1 MKVRNIILVIAGIL
15 VAVFYVLIADA
26 VKYSEPIW
34 ILTRAYGLFAY
45 LFLFLLVVL
54 GEFKLLGFK
63 RLFRFH
69 CTAGIITA
77 YLVLLHFISAVF
89 DKFKWGKNLV
99 FSDFLGFNFSDK
111 YLTFVSI
118 GTLAFYLI
126 LLISVTSS
134 RMSMSKLGF
143 KRWKLVHYL
152 SYVVLAAVF
161 VHSMALGTDLK
172 TSALRAYIFPFV
184 VFSFSFAAGIL
195 LLRSFKGALS
205 QRKWMVLFILLI
217 LLISAGVAYSANLL
231 RMNAEKTASLK
242 LEKDRLVYD
251 LAVIQAKNADLNR
264 MVYYLESQIN
274 LSVNR
279 SERISRL
286 IDEIRLNITRENVTE
301 NITQPP
307 PVIPPDDE
315 WEDDE
320 EEEEEEDDD

>member
-1 MKVRNIILVIAGIL
+1 
-15 VAVFYVLIADA
+15 
-26 VKYSEPIW
+26 
-34 ILTRAYGLFAY
+34 
-45 LFLFLLVVL
+45 
-54 GEFKLLGFK
+54 
-63 RLFRFH
+63 
-69 CTAGIITA
+69 
-77 YLVLLHFISAVF
+77 
-89 DKFKWGKNLV
+89 
-99 FSDFLGFNFSDK
+99 
-111 YLTFVSI
+111 
-118 GTLAFYLI
+118 
-126 LLISVTSS
+126 
-134 RMSMSKLGF
+134 
-143 KRWKLVHYL
+143 VHYL